1 MTLVYTGPQFTDIAH
16 NLQSAFAHPS
26 IINDALAVECLN
38 NRIIGPFDS
47 LPLPNLRCSRLGI
60 VPKHDGG
67 WRTIY
72 HLSAP
77 LGYSINDF
85 IDSSTY
91 TLSYCTVDDAY
102 AIVYQL
108 GPGTLLS
115 KIDLKDAF
123 CLISV
128 RPADWN
134 LLGIFWQGK
143 YCLPFGLRSAPC
155 IFDRLTTAIH
165 WILQH
170 NYRVQF
176 LLHYLDDFLT
186 AGPPQSPVCRQN
198 LEFMLH
204 LCHQINAPIKA
215 EKVIPPSTQITF
227 LGIVIDTNTM
237 TASISDERKSL
248 ILEEV
253 ESFMQCKKCVKRELL
268 SLIGKLSFACKVVQA
283 GRIFLCRLIDLSM
296 TVKHLHHIRIS
307 RDAQLDLVWSLW
319 WYDFLPSWSGSSLI
333 LDIHWTTSSDM
344 KLYIDASGTEGWDA
358 FRSGRW
364 LQACWSPSQAD
375 MVILWKELFAI
386 VSAVNSWGHQWAK
399 QKILFHCDNEAVVTI
414 WRKGSTRDPETMAL
428 VCLLYFCAARYNI
441 NIVITHISGIDN
453 SIADSLSRFQQHRFQ
468 ALAPAAHL
476 TPDPICAWPTP
487 HFLHHSSNL
496 FTLA

>member
-1 MTLVYTGPQFTDIAH
+1 M
-16 NLQSAFAHPS
+16 
-26 IINDALAVECLN
+26 N
-38 NRIIGPFDS
+38 NRIIGSFDS
-47 LPLPNLRCSRLGI
+47 LPFPNLRCSGLGI

-85 IDSSTY
+85 IDPSTY

-102 AIVYQL
+102 AIVNQL
-108 GPGTLLS
+108 CPGTLLS
-115 KIDLKDAF
+115 KIDLKNAF
-123 CLISV
+123 RLIPV

-143 YCLPFGLRSAPC
+143 YYIDTCLPFGLRSVPC
-155 IFDRLTTAIH
+155 IFDRLATAIH

-198 LEFMLH
+198 LESMLH

-268 SLIGKLSFACKVVQA
+268 SLIGKLSFACKVVPA
-283 GRIFLCRLIDLSM
+283 GRIFLCHLIDLSM
-296 TVKHLHHIRIS
+296 TVKHLHHHIRIS
-307 RDAQLDLVWSLW
+307 RDAQLDLVW

-333 LDIHWTTSSDM
+333 LDTHWTTSSDM
-344 KLYIDASGTEGWDA
+344 KLYTVLAQKDGVPFG
-358 FRSGRW
+358 
-364 LQACWSPSQAD
+364 LAD
-375 MVILWKELFAI
+375 GFKLA
-386 VSAVNSWGHQWAK
+386 GHQFK
-399 QKILFHCDNEAVVTI
+399 LTCLFYGKNY
-414 WRKGSTRDPETMAL
+414 SP
-428 VCLLYFCAARYNI
+428 
-441 NIVITHISGIDN
+441 
-453 SIADSLSRFQQHRFQ
+453 LSV
-468 ALAPAAHL
+468 L
-476 TPDPICAWPTP
+476 
-487 HFLHHSSNL
+487 
-496 FTLA
+496 